1 MLTCATKPEGEKT
14 RADPEPLHLDRTGVD
29 PHVLPPEP
37 PLSSPPSINTYRR
50 VVWRALVSAS

>member
-1 MLTCATKPEGEKT
+1 ATKPEEEKT